1 MPLLPPLIRSGR
13 FQQPLAS
20 KWRYLLAL
28 SAGCLMPLALA
39 PLGIWPLAAIAPAIL
54 AWLCWQQPS
63 RTLIL
68 NHFFFGLGMFGVGIS
83 WVFVS
88 IHNFGNAP
96 LPLAVLLTA
105 IFVTFLAGVFSL
117 NGKILGLKPLL
128 QTHSLAQFL
137 LCFCGV
143 WILGE
148 WLRSWLLTGF
158 PWLYLGYSQWAT
170 PLAGWAPIT
179 GVFGLSWAIAISGC
193 AIIYLLKTDK
203 LASRC
208 GAVLVLTS
216 LWLGGNQL
224 QAIQWTQASDE
235 AIDVALIQANIP
247 QEKKWQPSFLMPTLE
262 RYRDLSAQAWSADW
276 LIWPEAAV
284 PMLYHQASSYLEQ
297 SHQQALAT
305 QTALITGILYDDPI
319 QRKIYNSANG
329 LGLAT
334 GLYHKTRLVPFGEYV
349 PLEDWLRGLI
359 EFFNLPMSVITA
371 GNENQAGL
379 QASSHRIATA
389 ICYEIV
395 YPDLVADMASN
406 REVILTLSNDA
417 WFGAS
422 WGPLQHLEMAQMRAL
437 ETDRYVIRATNNGIS
452 AIITNNGQ
460 LQQQST
466 QFVQE
471 VLRGKV
477 VPMQGTTPF
486 MQWGSSL
493 IVGLCALLIGLSAAL
508 NYRKLTMGKAQS

>member
-1 MPLLPPLIRSGR
+1 MSSLTQRIRASRLPQSLSA
-13 FQQPLAS
+13 Q
-20 KWRYLLAL
+20 WRYLFAL
-28 SAGCLMPLALA
+28 GSGCLMPLALA
-39 PLGIWPLAAIAPAIL
+39 PLELWPLAAIAPAIL

-68 NHFFFGLGMFGVGIS
+68 THFFFGLGMFGVGIS
-83 WVFVS
+83 WVYVS
-88 IHNFGNAP
+88 IHDFGNAP

-105 IFVTFLAGVFSL
+105 IFVTFLAAVFSL
-117 NGKILGLKPLL
+117 NGKLLGLTPLR
-128 QTHSLAQFL
+128 QARSISQFL
-137 LCFCGV
+137 LCFCSV
-143 WILGE
+143 WVLGE

-193 AIIYLLKTDK
+193 ASLYILMTRKRS
-203 LASRC
+203 AQC
-208 GAVLVLTS
+208 FAAALVAG
-216 LWLGGNQL
+216 LWLGGDQL
-224 QAIQWTQASDE
+224 QKVQWTHASAK
-235 AIDVALIQANIP
+235 AIDVALVQANIP
-247 QEKKWQPSFLMPTLE
+247 QEKKWQPDFLMPTLE

-284 PMLYHQASSYLEQ
+284 PMLYHQATGYLEQ
-297 SHQQALAT
+297 THQQALNT
-305 QTALITGILYDDPI
+305 QTALITGILYDDPR

-359 EFFNLPMSVITA
+359 EFFNLPMSVISPGVDT
-371 GNENQAGL
+371 QRGL
-379 QASSHRIATA
+379 QAGDHRIATA

-395 YPDLVADMASN
+395 YPDLVGKMAKD

-437 ETDRYVIRATNNGIS
+437 ETGRYVIRATNNGIS
-452 AIITNNGQ
+452 AIISNNGHP
-460 LQQQST
+460 QQKST

-471 VLRGKV
+471 VLRGDV
-477 VPMQGTTPF
+477 VPMVGTTPF
-486 MQWGSSL
+486 MRWGSAL
-493 IVGLCALLIGLSAAL
+493 VIGLCALVLGLCAAL
-508 NYRKLTMGKAQS
+508 NYRNSP